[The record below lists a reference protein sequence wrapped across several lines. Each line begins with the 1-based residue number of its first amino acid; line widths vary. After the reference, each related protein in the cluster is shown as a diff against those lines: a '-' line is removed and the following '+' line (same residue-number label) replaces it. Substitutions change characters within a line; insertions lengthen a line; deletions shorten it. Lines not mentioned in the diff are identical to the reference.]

1 MKQLHIS
8 TLNIQGLSK
17 YENDI
22 QLKEFISQ
30 FDIIELCETW
40 GENSSDFSGYFEGYC
55 SFSDVRAKKRNA
67 IRGSGGITVFVK
79 ESLVSENIVKRICTD
94 LKECVV
100 LLLDGAKF
108 VNQCDII
115 FFFTYVAPQYSS
127 YVSNPAE
134 NGIDILS
141 EKLLRV
147 TAEFENADSVLAGDL
162 NARTKDFLD
171 YIVEDDVDY
180 IFGENNRYPA
190 DSFCL
195 PRQSKDMHAHNAF
208 GLSLVVLCCAFD
220 IHIMNGRL
228 FDDTEGNFTCFTN
241 NGTSIVD
248 FIIASSSLFSKVC
261 QFNIA
266 ELDLSDH
273 VPVCCTFNFEIETQP
288 NDENGEN
295 INLNK
300 WVLYKWNPNLKE
312 PFLHKFRDL
321 YNDFQNTLNNSDASV
336 STLLPDFIEV
346 FQKAAISMRH
356 VIIIVKSKIRKSH
369 HGGIKTAQRLNT

>member
-1 MKQLHIS
+1 M
-8 TLNIQGLSK
+8 
-17 YENDI
+17 
-22 QLKEFISQ
+22 
-30 FDIIELCETW
+30 
-40 GENSSDFSGYFEGYC
+40 
-55 SFSDVRAKKRNA
+55 
-67 IRGSGGITVFVK
+67 

-127 YVSNPAE
+127 YYSNPAE
-134 NGIDILS
+134 NGIDILP

-147 TAEFENADSVLAGDL
+147 TAEFENADLVLAGDL

-195 PRQSKDMHAHNAF
+195 PRQSKDMNTHNAF
-208 GLSLVVLCCAFD
+208 GLSLVELCCAFD

-228 FDDTEGNFTCFTN
+228 FDDTEGKFTCFAN

-248 FIIASSSLFSKVC
+248 YIIASSSLFSKVC

-266 ELDLSDH
+266 
-273 VPVCCTFNFEIETQP
+273 
-288 NDENGEN
+288 
-295 INLNK
+295 
-300 WVLYKWNPNLKE
+300 
-312 PFLHKFRDL
+312 
-321 YNDFQNTLNNSDASV
+321 
-336 STLLPDFIEV
+336 
-346 FQKAAISMRH
+346 
-356 VIIIVKSKIRKSH
+356 
-369 HGGIKTAQRLNT
+369 